1 MTTISKAGLKRLKDQ
16 ESRMR
21 SLLSMK
27 LVSFKNDY
35 LGDYAEW
42 NWSKIENSIIE
53 KELLINDPERI
64 ILINKERE
72 AQTRSRHFHKLT
84 VSELE
89 GQIVRL
95 KKNYDFVNLKNYE
108 WLNEA
113 MEGYNNK
120 FDNLISK
127 LMSYDFS
134 MSYMTVERVED
145 AGGKGLAFLIRNDEN
160 TVHAR
165 MIYANGAIKA
175 PHYRFIITQK
185 KH

>member
-21 SLLSMK
+21 SL
-27 LVSFKNDY
+27 SFKNDY
-35 LGDYAEW
+35 LGDYVEW
-42 NWSKIENSIIE
+42 NWSKIENEIAE

-64 ILINKERE
+64 RLINEARE
-72 AQTRSRHFHKLT
+72 AQSRSRWFHKVT
-84 VSELE
+84 VRELE
-89 GQIVRL
+89 GQIKTL
-95 KKNYDFVNLKNYE
+95 KRNYDYVNLKNYG

-113 MEGYNNK
+113 RDSYNNK

-127 LMSYDFS
+127 LMSFDFTTS
-134 MSYMTVERVED
+134 HMTVERVED

>member
-27 LVSFKNDY
+27 LISFKNDY
-35 LGDYAEW
+35 LGDYVNW

-53 KELLINDPERI
+53 KELLINDPSRI
-64 ILINKERE
+64 RLINEERQ
-72 AQTRSRHFHKLT
+72 AQTRSRWFHKLT

-89 GQIVRL
+89 GQVKTL
-95 KKNYDFVNLKNYE
+95 KKNYNYVNLKNHG
-108 WLNEA
+108 WLTEA

-127 LMSYDFS
+127 LMQYDFS

-145 AGGKGLAFLIRNDEN
+145 AGGKGLAFLIKNDQN
-160 TVHAR
+160 TIHAR

-185 KH
+185 KN